1 MYAVSQDYID
11 AMHRPVQRHKLTGT
25 IGETTFE
32 EWDILSG
39 SFTLSGQCS
48 DTSNVQIGQV
58 YITELKMTLVNKQK
72 FDRYTLKGAQLIPS
86 FGLRVASGFYEYVP
100 LGVFTINQASWGASG
115 VEITAYDNMAK
126 FDRSFSTSTLFG
138 TPYELTRLACESCNV
153 VLGMRKDE
161 FSSFTNGTEKIT
173 LHAEHDPI
181 IAQRL
186 DAYQGHMKVFQQRSS
201 SGA

>member
-1 MYAVSQDYID
+1 
-11 AMHRPVQRHKLTGT
+11 
-25 IGETTFE
+25 
-32 EWDILSG
+32 
-39 SFTLSGQCS
+39 
-48 DTSNVQIGQV
+48 
-58 YITELKMTLVNKQK
+58 
-72 FDRYTLKGAQLIPS
+72 
-86 FGLRVASGFYEYVP
+86 
-100 LGVFTINQASWGASG
+100 
-115 VEITAYDNMAK
+115 MAK